1 MRFSKV
7 VHVGSKIQY
16 MVPHGDL
23 LVDPH
28 ARCDG
33 SSFLGLEM
41 RFIVKRLHLDVIIS
55 KKKQRAVIQTV
66 TSRGRQMSW

>member
-1 MRFSKV
+1 M

-33 SSFLGLEM
+33 RSFLGLEM
-41 RFIVKRLHLDVIIS
+41 RFIVKRLHLNVIIPRRS
-55 KKKQRAVIQTV
+55 K
-66 TSRGRQMSW
+66 GR